1 MPTLRI
7 KFPDQSEVTH
17 ELTADKITVGRR
29 PDNTIQIIDRSVSAH
44 HAEIVLADDGHYR
57 LHDLGSTNLSFVD
70 GSPVTDFHL
79 RQPCRV
85 TFGTVQCEFDPA
97 GGSGLPRMSNSQL
110 EKDLAFVRGENAD
123 LTAQI
128 GALQRQIDILS
139 SARLV
144 TKKVDN
150 TPFAAANDTL
160 KTIVAERDDLRH
172 MAAGLKL
179 ELEKLRDEL
188 AATVRERDAAR
199 QACELLQAEK
209 VTHSRELQHLR
220 QQAAN
225 EDGPPSHGAPLPPA
239 AVIPP
244 TAGDGG
250 AASLAQTTVLRPP
263 GAAAAASASATTA
276 VAAAATV
283 TPASTGTS
291 TVTLLSPSDSPTEST
306 QKITLPMPPALQAI
320 AVPLKSLSMALNRL
334 GNNINDK
341 GARAQLA
348 TQGAK
353 LAQAASV
360 LGNHPIV
367 RISLAMEALLQ
378 ECVGKPDGPMPA
390 QIQTLCQATELV
402 SSLLDPRHHDRAK
415 GLPHP
420 KVLAVDDDNDLLHTL
435 AATLELAQLP
445 TTTCSD
451 SQTAETLIEKEDYD
465 LLLLDVGLPEAN
477 GPSLCD
483 RVRGMDRYRKTPV
496 IFLSNT
502 LDHGAQASL
511 SGGND
516 FLPKPFNTA
525 ELTVKAETWIWKN
538 RLGFL

>member
-7 KFPDQSEVTH
+7 KLPDQSEITH
-17 ELTADKITVGRR
+17 ELTADKVTVGRR
-29 PDNTIQIIDRSVSAH
+29 PDNTVQIIDRSVSAH
-44 HAEIVLADDGHYR
+44 HAELLMSDDGHYR

-70 GSPVTDFHL
+70 GSPITDYHL

-85 TFGTVQCEFDPA
+85 TFGTVECEFDPA
-97 GGSGLPRMSNSQL
+97 GGSGLPRMSNAQL
-110 EKDLAFVRGENAD
+110 EKDMAFLRGENAD
-123 LTAQI
+123 LQGQI
-128 GALQRQIDILS
+128 VALQRQIDILS

-144 TKKVDN
+144 TKKADN
-150 TPFAAANDTL
+150 TPFAAANDTM

-172 MAAGLKL
+172 LSAGLKL
-179 ELEKLRDEL
+179 ELEKLREEL
-188 AATVRERDAAR
+188 AATTRERDAAR

-209 VTHSRELQHLR
+209 VTHSRELQMLR
-220 QQAAN
+220 QQAGVDVEGMNGNAVHFDSS
-225 EDGPPSHGAPLPPA
+225 EPPDSPGDTATAGSMPAPPMPLPAAPAPA
-239 AVIPP
+239 AAPNAPAKVAI
-244 TAGDGG
+244 A
-250 AASLAQTTVLRPP
+250 VP
-263 GAAAAASASATTA
+263 G
-276 VAAAATV
+276 
-283 TPASTGTS
+283 
-291 TVTLLSPSDSPTEST
+291 DSPTEAT
-306 QKITLPMPPALQAI
+306 QKINLPLPPHLQAI
-320 AVPLKSLSMALNRL
+320 ATPLKCLAMALNRL
-334 GNNINDK
+334 QANSNDR

-348 TQGAK
+348 TQGSK
-353 LAQAASV
+353 LAQAASA

-378 ECVGKPDGPMPA
+378 ESTGKADGPSAA
-390 QIQTLCQATELV
+390 QIQTLTQATELI

-451 SQTAETLIEKEDYD
+451 SGTAEQLIDKEDYD
-465 LLLLDVGLPEAN
+465 LLLLDVGLPNVN
-477 GPSLCD
+477 GPALCD
-483 RVRGMDRYRKTPV
+483 RLRQKDAYRKTPV
-496 IFLSNT
+496 IFLTVTNT
-502 LDHGAQASL
+502 LDQRAQASL

-538 RLGFL
+538 RLGLL

>member
-7 KFPDQSEVTH
+7 KLPDQSEVTH
-17 ELTADKITVGRR
+17 ELTADKVTVGRR

-44 HAEIVLADDGHYR
+44 HAEMLMSDDGHYR

-70 GSPVTDFHL
+70 GSPITDYHL

-85 TFGTVQCEFDPA
+85 TFGTIECEFDPA
-97 GGSGLPRMSNSQL
+97 GGSGLPRMSNAQL
-110 EKDLAFVRGENAD
+110 EKDMAFLRGENAD
-123 LTAQI
+123 LQGQI
-128 GALQRQIDILS
+128 VALQRQIDILS

-144 TKKVDN
+144 TKKADN
-150 TPFAAANDTL
+150 TPFAAANDSM
-160 KTIVAERDDLRH
+160 KTVVAERDDLRH
-172 MAAGLKL
+172 LSAGLKL

-188 AATVRERDAAR
+188 AATTRERDAAR

-209 VTHSRELQHLR
+209 VTHSRELQMLR
-220 QQAAN
+220 QQAGVDAEGVN
-225 EDGPPSHGAPLPPA
+225 GHTVHLDSGGSLEASPEDTATVGGMPAPPMPLPAVPAPA
-239 AVIPP
+239 AVPNAP
-244 TAGDGG
+244 
-250 AASLAQTTVLRPP
+250 VK
-263 GAAAAASASATTA
+263 
-276 VAAAATV
+276 VAATV
-283 TPASTGTS
+283 PG
-291 TVTLLSPSDSPTEST
+291 DSPTEAT
-306 QKITLPMPPALQAI
+306 QKINLPLPPHLQAI
-320 AVPLKSLSMALNRL
+320 ATPLKCLAMALNRL
-334 GNNINDK
+334 QANSNDR

-353 LAQAASV
+353 LAQAAST

-378 ECVGKPDGPMPA
+378 ECIGKADGPSVA
-390 QIQTLCQATELV
+390 QIQTLTQATELI

-451 SQTAETLIEKEDYD
+451 SGTAEQLIDKEDYD
-465 LLLLDVGLPEAN
+465 LLLLDVGLPNVN
-477 GPSLCD
+477 GPALCD
-483 RVRGMDRYRKTPV
+483 RVRQKDAYRKTPV
-496 IFLSNT
+496 IFLTVTNT
-502 LDHGAQASL
+502 LDQRAQASL

-538 RLGFL
+538 RLGLL